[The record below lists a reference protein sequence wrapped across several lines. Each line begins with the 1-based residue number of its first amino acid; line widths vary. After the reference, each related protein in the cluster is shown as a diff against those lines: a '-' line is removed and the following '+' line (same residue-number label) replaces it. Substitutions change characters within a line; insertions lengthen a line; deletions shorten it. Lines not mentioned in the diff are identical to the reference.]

1 MSYRDLEDDD
11 PAEVE
16 HVAALV
22 DAPDPTRAD
31 DNPDDPH
38 RPAGEPDRR
47 GAPTAAPAGRRRRG
61 IALGIAAA
69 VLAAGGW
76 YVYDQQAA
84 DPQSSPVPA
93 VTASTAP
100 APNPAPEASQ
110 PATAPTTPGPPMGA
124 PTPGA
129 EPAATTAPAGAAIT
143 RALTAV
149 RAFEPAWTLKGTPT
163 QRRTALTPVT
173 TTRLVEALADV
184 AADDLPA
191 ITGDPRVESVTAA
204 AVVVAVPT
212 SAGTAQL
219 TVEPIDDR
227 WLVTTVSL
235 TPPTPTTP
243 AATA

>member
-31 DNPDDPH
+31 ETPNDQGRDETVQDG
-38 RPAGEPDRR
+38 RGTPATL
-47 GAPTAAPAGRRRRG
+47 ATGRRRRG
-61 IALGIAAA
+61 IAFGIAAA

-76 YVYDQQAA
+76 YVYDRQG
-84 DPQSSPVPA
+84 DVPQSSPVPA

-100 APNPAPEASQ
+100 APGPAPEASQ
-110 PATAPTTPGPPMGA
+110 PAAAPTTLGPPMGA
-124 PTPGA
+124 ATPGP
-129 EPAATTAPAGAAIT
+129 EPATTTAPAGAAIT

-149 RAFEPAWTLKGTPT
+149 RAFEPAWTMKGTPA
-163 QRRTALTPVT
+163 QRRAALTPVT

-191 ITGDPRVESVTAA
+191 ITGEPQVDSVTAA
-204 AVVVAVPT
+204 AVVVDVPT

-219 TVEPIDDR
+219 TVEPIDGR

-235 TPPTPTTP
+235 TPPPSTTP
-243 AATA
+243 AAAA